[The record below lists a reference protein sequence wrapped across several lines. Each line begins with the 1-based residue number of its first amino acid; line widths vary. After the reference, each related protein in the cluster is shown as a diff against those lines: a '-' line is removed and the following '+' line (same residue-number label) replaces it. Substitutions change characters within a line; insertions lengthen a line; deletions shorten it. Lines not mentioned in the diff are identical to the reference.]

1 MEVHGLAALVWARFQ
16 GDPLLEIDLEGT
28 KLSPECLAV
37 LGRSMGPSI
46 GALGLRKT
54 DFAKGGNDLSG
65 LRVLCSALSDA
76 QCAGLLSL
84 DLSHNNL
91 RADAAN
97 LLAEGMRKNAS
108 VTSIDLRGNKL
119 GVEGWTTIFN
129 TLCDSPA
136 SKISTWDLS
145 REFLGPEIAKPL
157 ANYISVTASLTS
169 VRHAIDIF

>member
-46 GALGLRKT
+46 GALRLRKT

-76 QCAGLLSL
+76 QCAKLLSL
-84 DLSHNNL
+84 DLRENNL

-97 LLAEGMRKNAS
+97 LLAEGMRVN
-108 VTSIDLRGNKL
+108 
-119 GVEGWTTIFN
+119 
-129 TLCDSPA
+129 
-136 SKISTWDLS
+136 
-145 REFLGPEIAKPL
+145 
-157 ANYISVTASLTS
+157 ASLTS
-169 VRHAIDIF
+169 INLFNNNLGSDGAKALAPAIRDSPSVTSVCAFGNSWSSGDRRG

>member
-46 GALGLRKT
+46 KALGLRKT

-76 QCAGLLSL
+76 QCAKLLSL

-91 RADAAN
+91 RTDAAN
-97 LLAEGMRKNAS
+97 LLAEAIRVTAS
-108 VTSIDLRGNKL
+108 VTSVRAFGNCWSSGERRGCAYCLLR
-119 GVEGWTTIFN
+119 V
-129 TLCDSPA
+129 
-136 SKISTWDLS
+136 
-145 REFLGPEIAKPL
+145 
-157 ANYISVTASLTS
+157 V
-169 VRHAIDIF
+169 